1 MNKTVAVIGGGAAGL
16 SAGRVLA
23 DGGVAV
29 TLFERSQTL
38 GGRARSELLA
48 GCIVDVGAQLFGS
61 AFQSLFAFA
70 ETMGAQAMLVRSP
83 GRDAVLRGGT
93 IHPITYGSVS
103 SMITSRALPASL
115 KFRLATRYVPFLL
128 RHASQLDA
136 CEPLAN
142 GGDALEGESVAEWGA
157 RELGADFV
165 ELLAYPLLG
174 AYYGSTP
181 EATSVVLYHALAG
194 AGMDVTLR
202 AIRGGTGAL
211 FQTAGDALRAR
222 GARIELNS
230 VVNQVSLANN
240 GVMIDGAR
248 FDGAVLAVPPRVV
261 QSLFHPDSV
270 TAEWLRGVRYSA
282 SAVLAL
288 VLRERIRADYFGI
301 SIPRGGRGSDLVA
314 ICVEHQKAPG
324 LVPDDRTLLVCLGA
338 PEANESLIAQPESA
352 VERMINSVE
361 HVLPGTRSR
370 IEHAKLYRHHD
381 GYPLFYPGYLKHL
394 REFPVTAQT
403 HNVMLAGD
411 YLVSPTVEGAIRS
424 GERAAHR
431 LLDQLRAAA

>member
-16 SAGRVLA
+16 SAARHLT
-23 DGGVAV
+23 DRGVAV
-29 TLFERSQTL
+29 TLFERAQML

-48 GCIVDVGAQLFGS
+48 SCIVDVGAQLFGS

-103 SMITSRALPASL
+103 SMITSRALPAAL

-194 AGMDVTLR
+194 AGMDVSLR
-202 AIRGGTGAL
+202 AVLGGTGAL
-211 FQTAGDALRAR
+211 FETAGEALRAR
-222 GARIELNS
+222 GAHIELNRSIKRLS
-230 VVNQVSLANN
+230 VTSNRVLV
-240 GVMIDGAR
+240 DGAA
-248 FDGAVLAVPPRVV
+248 FDG
-261 QSLFHPDSV
+261 
-270 TAEWLRGVRYSA
+270 
-282 SAVLAL
+282 
-288 VLRERIRADYFGI
+288 
-301 SIPRGGRGSDLVA
+301 
-314 ICVEHQKAPG
+314 
-324 LVPDDRTLLVCLGA
+324 
-338 PEANESLIAQPESA
+338 
-352 VERMINSVE
+352 
-361 HVLPGTRSR
+361 
-370 IEHAKLYRHHD
+370 
-381 GYPLFYPGYLKHL
+381 
-394 REFPVTAQT
+394 
-403 HNVMLAGD
+403 
-411 YLVSPTVEGAIRS
+411 
-424 GERAAHR
+424 
-431 LLDQLRAAA
+431 

>member
-1 MNKTVAVIGGGAAGL
+1 MNKTVAIIGGGAAGL
-16 SAGRVLA
+16 SAAQHLR
-23 DGGVAV
+23 DGGAAV
-29 TLFERSQTL
+29 TVFERAQTL

-48 GCIVDVGAQLFGS
+48 GCMVDVGAQLFGS
-61 AFQSLFAFA
+61 AFTSLYAFVQ
-70 ETMGAQAMLVRSP
+70 TLGAQELLVRSP

-222 GARIELNS
+222 GARIELNR

-240 GVMIDGAR
+240 SVLVDGVR

-261 QSLFHPDSV
+261 QSLFQPDPV

-314 ICVEHQKAPG
+314 ICVAHQKAPG
-324 LVPDDRTLLVCLGA
+324 LVPEDRTLLVCLGA
-338 PEANESLIAQPESA
+338 PAANESLIAHPETA

-394 REFPVTAQT
+394 RDFPVTAQT

-411 YLVSPTVEGAIRS
+411 YLVS
-424 GERAAHR
+424 
-431 LLDQLRAAA
+431 